1 MKQHLAQKR
10 LREMKGASWRLRCQH
25 SREAIENQLHKPL
38 AYSSAA
44 DVVYRFIPDVVLTV
58 GQENQ
63 DRGSII
69 HVSISCKGCEIFR
82 PEYFCTFRYSS
93 VHS

>member
-1 MKQHLAQKR
+1 
-10 LREMKGASWRLRCQH
+10 MKGVSWRLHCQH

-38 AYSSAA
+38 AYSSTA
-44 DVVYRFIPDVVLTV
+44 DVVDGFIPDVVLTV

-63 DRGSII
+63 DRCSII
-69 HVSISCKGCEIFR
+69 HVSISCKGYELLR

-93 VHS
+93 VRS